1 VHRACYAFVIVIV
14 LAGCGDRGPTYVPVT
29 GTVKFSDGTVPKGTI
44 ASITFQPVAGTPDTK
59 AASGTI
65 TADGSFTLTTVQ
77 PGDGARPGDYVA
89 TLRVTDGYP
98 VGKSLVAERFTNPGN
113 SPLKATVSEDGENHF
128 DFVVE
133 RP

>member
-1 VHRACYAFVIVIV
+1 MIFIV
-14 LAGCGDRGPTYVPVT
+14 LAGCGKRGPTYVPVT
-29 GTVKFSDGTVPKGTI
+29 GTVKFSDGSVPKGKI
-44 ASITFQPVAGTPDTK
+44 ASINFQPVAGTADTK
-59 AASGTI
+59 AASGSI

-77 PGDGARPGDYVA
+77 PSDGARPGEYVA
-89 TLRVTDGYP
+89 TVTVKDNYP

-113 SPLKATVSEDGENHF
+113 SPLKATVSEDGDNHF

>member
-1 VHRACYAFVIVIV
+1 MIFIAS
-14 LAGCGDRGPTYVPVT
+14 AGCGDRGPTYVPVT
-29 GTVKFSDGTVPKGTI
+29 GTVKFSDGTVPKGKI
-44 ASITFQPVAGTPDTK
+44 ASINFQPVAGSPDTK

-77 PGDGARPGDYVA
+77 PGDGARPGEYVA
-89 TLRVTDGYP
+89 TVTVKDAYP
-98 VGKSLVAERFTNPGN
+98 VGKSLVAEPFTNPGN
-113 SPLKATVSEDGENHF
+113 SPLKATVTEDGENHF